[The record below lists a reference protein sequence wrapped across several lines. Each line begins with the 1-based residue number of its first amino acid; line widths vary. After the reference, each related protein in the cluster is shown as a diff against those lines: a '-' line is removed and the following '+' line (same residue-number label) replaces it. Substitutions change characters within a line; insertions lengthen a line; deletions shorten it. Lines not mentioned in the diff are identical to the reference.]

1 MKAPFSYFAAALSGI
16 LILIGYFFPIPALA
30 SVRAA
35 MLQWAVILAG
45 FALLVGVIN
54 LIKVHMTH
62 FKRAQKGRGYSLVLI
77 LSFLITL
84 VVAGGLTPTH
94 PASIWI
100 FTYVQFPLE
109 ASLLAIL
116 SVILLYAAVRLL
128 RRRMNSLSVIFLISA
143 VVVLLGSA
151 PLFFVGQID
160 LLTNARDFL
169 VQVVSV
175 GGARG
180 ILLGV
185 ALGTLATGV
194 RILIGSDRPY
204 NG

>member
-1 MKAPFSYFAAALSGI
+1 MKGPFSFLVAAFSAGFI
-16 LILIGYFFPIPALA
+16 VIGYFFPIPALA
-30 SVRAA
+30 ALRATV
-35 MLQWAVILAG
+35 LQWAVILAG

-54 LIKVHMTH
+54 LINVHITQ
-62 FKRAQKGRGYSLVLI
+62 FKRGQKGRFYNLVLI
-77 LSFLITL
+77 LSFLVTL
-84 VVAGGLTPTH
+84 VVVGIFTPTH

-100 FTYVQFPLE
+100 FNNIQFPLE
-109 ASLLAIL
+109 ASLFAIL
-116 SVILLYAAVRLL
+116 SVILLYAGVRLL
-128 RRRMNSLSVIFLISA
+128 RRRLNAFSVIFLISA
-143 VVVLLGSA
+143 VLFLLGSA
-151 PLFFVGQID
+151 PLYFFGQID
-160 LLTNARDFL
+160 LLNDARDFI

-180 ILLGV
+180 ILIGV